1 MAELKLRMKADT
13 SYHDMY
19 DRYEP
24 IAGND
29 YIIVDW
35 MMGNTCNYHCTYC
48 DDYFHDGSQPWPE
61 VDVFLKFTKRLTD
74 HYRVVAP
81 GKRILWNLLGGE
93 PTVWPKFEEVFHKM
107 KAYDPNASVR
117 ILTNGSRTLR
127 WWEKN
132 ANIFDEVIISYHPQS
147 ADYKHITEV
156 SNILTDKGTICSI
169 QSAIY
174 PPLIELN
181 YEAAQYYHENSK
193 CIVHNSKALQETLG
207 SDNTFVYPEG
217 AFDKLR
223 QWDGQTKYRQEIDD
237 ADENESE
244 HMMTVKKFKRK
255 NFGKQMRYINTKTGK
270 SESFQNANHIME
282 QGHNSWKGWK
292 CMIGIEALVVNL
304 NGTVTS
310 GNSCFLHLSH
320 GNINKPD
327 EIVFPTDGRICPQTW
342 CSCVSDTEVTKFKVK

>member
-1 MAELKLRMKADT
+1 MAELKLRYKADD
-13 SYHDMY
+13 SYHNQY

-29 YIIVDW
+29 YIVVDW
-35 MMGNTCNYHCTYC
+35 MMGNTCNYACTYC
-48 DDYFHDGSQPWPE
+48 DDYFHDGSQPWPD
-61 VDVFLKFTKRLTD
+61 VDIVLKFTKRLTD
-74 HYRVVAP
+74 HYRIHAP

-93 PTVWPKFEEVFHKM
+93 PTVWPKFSEVFHKM
-107 KAYDPNASVR
+107 KEYDPSSSVR

-147 ADYKHITEV
+147 ADYKHVTDV
-156 SNILTDKGTICSI
+156 SNILTDKGTVCSI

-174 PPLIELN
+174 PPLLELN
-181 YEAAQYYHENSK
+181 FEAAKYYHENSK
-193 CIVHNSKALQETLG
+193 CITHNSKALQETLG
-207 SDNTFVYPEG
+207 SDNTFIYPDG

-223 QWDGQTKYRQEIDD
+223 KYDGLPKHWQDIESSDSPEAIHEI
-237 ADENESE
+237 S
-244 HMMTVKKFKRK
+244 KRK
-255 NFGKQMRYINTKTGK
+255 FLRKSMGKQMRYVNTKTGK
-270 SESFQNANHIME
+270 SEVFDNANHIME
-282 QGHNSWKGWK
+282 RGQNTWKGWK

-310 GNSCFLHLSH
+310 GNSCFLNLSH

-327 EIVFPTDGRICPQTW
+327 EIDFPTDGRICPQTW